1 MKTKSEINTAQK
13 DSTVKTA
20 VAVSMTSILA
30 NTGLSLFKLL
40 AGFIANSSAMVSDGV
55 HSASDVF
62 SSIIVIIGVKLS
74 AKSSDRSHPYGH
86 ERLECVAAVVLSVIL
101 LITGIFIGYDAAVKI
116 HAGKFDDFTEPGILA
131 LAAAIIS
138 IIVKE
143 AMFWYTRYYAKKIN
157 SGAVMAD
164 AWHHRSDALSSVGA
178 LIGIIGARNG
188 FPVFEPLASLLISA
202 FIIKA
207 AVEIFNDSIQKM
219 TDRSC
224 DPETEESI
232 RSLISEQDGIV
243 NIDLLRTRLFGNK
256 IYADIEISID
266 GKKTLYESHAIAE
279 KVHDAVESQF
289 PQIKHI
295 MIHVN
300 PADLNDL

>member
-1 MKTKSEINTAQK
+1 MNIRLENKTVQTDQ
-13 DSTVKTA
+13 TVKTA
-20 VAVSMTSILA
+20 VAVSMTSIIA
-30 NTGLSLFKLL
+30 NAALSIFKLL
-40 AGFIANSSAMVSDGV
+40 AGFFANSSAMVSDGV

-74 AKSSDRSHPYGH
+74 AKSSDNDHPYGH
-86 ERLECVAAVVLSVIL
+86 ERLECVAAIILAVIL
-101 LITGIFIGYDAAVKI
+101 LITGIFIGYEAAVKI
-116 HAGKFDDFTEPGILA
+116 YSGNFDDFTEPGLLA
-131 LAAAIIS
+131 LAAAVIS
-138 IIVKE
+138 ILVKE
-143 AMFWYTRYYAKKIN
+143 AMFWYTRHYAKKIN

-188 FPVFEPLASLLISA
+188 YPVFEPLASLVISG
-202 FIIKA
+202 FIVKA
-207 AVEIFNDSIQKM
+207 AIEIFNDSIRKM
-219 TDRSC
+219 TDTSC
-224 DPETEESI
+224 DTETEDAI
-232 RSLISEQDGIV
+232 RSFIAGQDGIV

-266 GKKTLYESHAIAE
+266 GNKTLYESHAIAE
-279 KVHDAVESQF
+279 KIHDAVEMQF

-300 PADLNDL
+300 PADVAEK